1 MESMGEQDGLQVKHA
16 AAALDEI
23 CRTTGTTARRIGP
36 FLSARNLN
44 QATLRL
50 NLQVAVPPWQRPCGS
65 CAPGHARGALSC
77 TTLYICVPEE
87 PLVSSIVE

>member
-1 MESMGEQDGLQVKHA
+1 MESIGEQDGLQVKHA

-23 CRTTGTTARRIGP
+23 CRTTGTNARRIGP

-65 CAPGHARGALSC
+65 CPWPHPRSSVLYYTIHLRGPRSLS
-77 TTLYICVPEE
+77 
-87 PLVSSIVE
+87 